1 MANIYPK
8 FLKGLKDKLSSK
20 SIKDGQ
26 ILYTTDTLEVFIDI
40 DSTRI
45 QLVSQKAGEVNYV
58 EWSDVCSDTKP
69 YGKIPY
75 VQDDGVTEIGKY
87 IDFHIDN
94 EGKKDYDQRITA
106 MSSGFLLSG
115 VTEGNFKGNLNGNA
129 TSANS
134 ANTANS
140 ATTAESANTANSATT
155 AESANTA
162 NSATTATTAT
172 SAGIADKV
180 KDSGDSREL
189 TLKLS
194 GDPLGSATYLAA
206 WSGNELRSILASKFM
221 QATVGGGDDE
231 PQQKYFKRLC
241 HCGVDQFDETQ
252 DWYLLTNYEGA
263 NYCGIFDIDS
273 ASNWPKIPS
282 EFNGN
287 MFFVFVIGCKSS
299 EANFGTD
306 DQIMAWV
313 VYKKMYGSTSSKNY
327 RWSKVNL
334 ANWNNR
340 FNSDGSTADMGFK
353 MRVLDDVDTVT
364 IRVSKKNYV
373 QWFVWVM

>member
-155 AESANTA
+155 A
-162 NSATTATTAT
+162 TTAT

-206 WSGNELRSILASKFM
+206 WSGNELRSILASNFM
-221 QATVGGGDDE
+221 SANAGSVGGGNEDE
-231 PQQKYFKRLC
+231 KPSQLYFKRLTSWTADC
-241 HCGVDQFDETQ
+241 WDEKS
-252 DWYLLTNYEGA
+252 DIFLLTNYEDFILKYLVLEESTAVGEFT
-263 NYCGIFDIDS
+263 YRIPEEFDY
-273 ASNWPKIPS
+273 
-282 EFNGN
+282 N
-287 MFFVFVIGCKSS
+287 MFFVFVNCSKSS
-299 EANFGTD
+299 ETSMGSD
-306 DQIMAWV
+306 DQIATWV
-313 VYKKMYGSTSSKNY
+313 VYKRYYGDNSKHSF
-327 RWSKVNL
+327 RWQKLNIGL
-334 ANWNNR
+334 RNDR
-340 FNSDGSTADMGFK
+340 KNSVGTTADWGFAC
-353 MRVLDDVDTVT
+353 RALVDINTVAVR
-364 IRVSKKNYV
+364 IYKGNAA
-373 QWFVWVM
+373 QCWVWVM